1 MASNKM
7 LEWTTP
13 ENLTLITGWCREGYT
28 NKMIADRMGI
38 TANTFYRWLNDS
50 KELRDA
56 VKQGKEVA
64 DYMVEN
70 ALFKAALGFEYTET
84 KTHITG
90 KPDKNGNRNVKV
102 EKTVK
107 YFPPNVTAIAIWLN
121 NRKPDQWK
129 RNRDNVLEMNDD
141 DSNITVNIIKN
152 SDVKKK
158 EQEEKEAREREGIK
172 TETVEEDEF
181 EEYQHGYV
189 DQRFDEDEEE
199 VYGKNAKDIGMEEDD
214 DDDWSEF
221 EDEDEDW
228 DE

>member
-1 MASNKM
+1 MASEKFK
-7 LEWTTP
+7 EWTSP
-13 ENLTLITGWCREGYT
+13 EGLILITGWCREGYT
-28 NKMIADRMGI
+28 NKMLAERMGI
-38 TANTFYRWLNDS
+38 TSNTFYDWCRKS
-50 KELRDA
+50 KELKEA
-56 VKQGKEVA
+56 IKQGKEVA

-90 KPDKNGNRNVKV
+90 KPDKHGERNVKV

-129 RNRDNVLEMNDD
+129 RNRDNLFEMNDN

-152 SDVKKK
+152 SDARKK

-189 DQRFDEDEEE
+189 DEKFEEDEEE
-199 VYGKNAKDIGMEEDD
+199 VYGKNAKNIGVEDEE
-214 DDDWSEF
+214 DWSEF
-221 EDEDEDW
+221 EEDEDW